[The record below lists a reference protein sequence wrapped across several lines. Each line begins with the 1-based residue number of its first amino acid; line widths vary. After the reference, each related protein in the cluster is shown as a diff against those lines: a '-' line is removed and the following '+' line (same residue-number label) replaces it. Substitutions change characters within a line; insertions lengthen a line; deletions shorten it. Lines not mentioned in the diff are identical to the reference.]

1 MAISHLYNRQIFASH
16 TARCNGVNLSI
27 DLRAYV
33 SAKSA
38 HGFSQFLHGGGEV
51 GVVRLF
57 ITATEKK
64 RRQALEQCAS
74 LVRISDPMRNGNK
87 N

>member
-1 MAISHLYNRQIFASH
+1 
-16 TARCNGVNLSI
+16 
-27 DLRAYV
+27 
-33 SAKSA
+33 
-38 HGFSQFLHGGGEV
+38 LHGGGEV
-51 GVVRLF
+51 GVVRLS